1 MIVIGRDNFS
11 EMLAHDLKARFISL
25 EHRKFPDGESYF
37 RVTDPK
43 RVRKEKVV
51 VVIRGESPGFNSD
64 KILAEALIVLDY
76 VRSLKPKKIALVLP
90 YQPYAR
96 QDREFL
102 PGEPVSVRIVRDV
115 LKEKCDLLVNV
126 ASHDFRKEGWISDK
140 IYNIDGTKS
149 VVTFLNTKEFRNPV
163 IVSPDMTEKE
173 HARAIANAIGADTIT
188 AEKER
193 DRKTGETEADDFDY
207 DFGGKDV
214 IIFDDITS
222 SGETVVKALHKI
234 RMDTP
239 KTTNVVVLHAINT
252 FNRKV
257 NTESFDMI
265 RKAGAKMFSS
275 DTIKTPVTQFSVI
288 PEIAGKL
295 KEIF

>member
-1 MIVIGRDNFS
+1 MIVLGRDHFS
-11 EMLAHDLKARFISL
+11 EMLAHDLKAGFIRL
-25 EHRKFPDGESYF
+25 EHRRFPDGESYF

-43 RVRKEKVV
+43 RVRKEKAV

-64 KILAEALIVLDY
+64 KILTEALIVLDY

-102 PGEPVSVRIVRDV
+102 SGEPVSVRIVRD
-115 LKEKCDLLVNV
+115 LLTEKCDLLVNV
-126 ASHDFRKEGWISDK
+126 ASHDFRKEGWVDEK
-140 IYNIDGTKS
+140 VYNVDGTKS
-149 VVTFLNTKEFRNPV
+149 VVTFLKTKGFRNPV

-173 HARAIANAIGADTIT
+173 RAKAIAGAIEAETIS
-188 AEKER
+188 AGKER
-193 DRKTGETEADDFDY
+193 DKRTGETEADDFDY

-222 SGETVVKALHKI
+222 SGETVVKALHKV

-239 KTTNVVVLHAINT
+239 KSTNVVVLHAINT

-257 NTESFDMI
+257 NSESFDMI
-265 RKAGAKMFSS
+265 RKAGAEMFAS
-275 DTIKTPVTQFSVI
+275 DTIRTPVTRFSVI